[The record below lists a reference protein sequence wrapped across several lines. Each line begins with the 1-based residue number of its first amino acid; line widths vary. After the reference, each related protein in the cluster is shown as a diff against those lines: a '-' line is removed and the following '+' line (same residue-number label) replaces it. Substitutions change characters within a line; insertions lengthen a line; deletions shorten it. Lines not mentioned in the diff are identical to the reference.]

1 MIVALRGILNLLLPL
16 LGSRTWKVNTGS
28 ASDWSKEFLRDLF
41 NALLGWGEE
50 VNLEC
55 FLLLSLPLGA
65 FGAWIVLGY
74 A

>member
-16 LGSRTWKVNTGS
+16 LGSRTWKINS
-28 ASDWSKEFLRDLF
+28 ASGWSEKFLSDLVD
-41 NALLGWGEE
+41 ALLERGEE
-50 VNLEC
+50 VNLER

-65 FGAWIVLGY
+65 FGAWIILGY